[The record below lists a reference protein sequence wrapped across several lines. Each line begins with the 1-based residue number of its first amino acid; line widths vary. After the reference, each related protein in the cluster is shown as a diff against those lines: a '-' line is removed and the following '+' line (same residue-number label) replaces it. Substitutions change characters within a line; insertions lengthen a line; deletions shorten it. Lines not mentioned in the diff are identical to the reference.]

1 MAQGSIY
8 ARIISQYS
16 AKGSKEAA
24 RDLKRLQ
31 SNIDNFSRKATQAFA
46 VATAAS
52 AAFAIKLGKDAVKAA
67 QDDIKEQIL
76 LTNTLRNTVGA
87 TDAQIA
93 AVNEYIDKTELLTNI
108 QGDQLIPS
116 FNKLV
121 VATGSSTDAMLLQSV
136 AIDAAA
142 GSGMELEAVTG
153 AIVKATQ
160 GNFTALKKMFPALDA
175 SIVKNK
181 DLGAALLYVDKTYGG
196 AAAALAEKDPFGRL
210 SVSVEKLKEKLG
222 YALIP
227 ALTDFVNYLI
237 SDVIPELEYWL
248 ELNQNGIK
256 RSLDSAVSNIKE
268 FAKALS
274 TIFDVLRAINQV
286 LPLGVAGY
294 IQLGAALYGAGKAIA
309 FAGGALKAYTI
320 FAKANKTAT
329 DQLAPAATGLAS
341 IIRKSNDVTQQGNR
355 IQRMFNKA
363 LVGVIGS
370 FKSLLIVGP
379 KMAVEQYKV
388 NAALMGT
395 GTAATFANTALL
407 RLKATFLGA
416 LAFAK
421 KYFKQILIL
430 IAAFKTL
437 DWIMKKVSGNETKT
451 LSDSAQKLSNMF
463 EAHDKM
469 NQSMDDAVNKYKAER
484 SAIES
489 VSKEEKQ
496 RLADLAKMK
505 AIQLAAEQRQAAA
518 EAKRTA
524 VLARL
529 KKMQQVPGK
538 GKAKVGGIV
547 PTSTLESAEQEAIN
561 FRAAELLLI
570 KQKDNSEELK
580 RLKALKDRIDYQKL
594 VNEQTQRYVD
604 ILRVLGDQKITDDEI
619 KALAQG
625 WKMPVEAVKAYLIQF
640 QAVSDGKIS
649 NEEITNLAKTWGST
663 EAQAKQY
670 LEFYNAINDGYL
682 STEEIDKLKKNWGM
696 TEAQVRQY
704 ADFVQV
710 VNDGKLDD
718 SEVVK
723 LQEKWKLS
731 IDEVVAYIKKIG
743 SPVAY
748 SGTLIDPAKAAEIGW
763 LNATAALQRYLDLLA
778 KGSGSPSTGTPP
790 TTVIPPVTV
799 IPPKNDGLG
808 GSKTDSA
815 ASSAS
820 AAASA
825 ASAIAYAVAKATG
838 DTVGASLAAAGVTPS
853 ALASKE
859 SGAIGAASIAA
870 QLKAAEDAVRI
881 SSSLAAFKAKEAADL
896 AASQAAAAQMDYD
909 ERFRFRAAQGV
920 MAGAGTPVN
929 SGGSVNVTV
938 NVAGSVTAEQDLVTS
953 IRNGLLSAQ
962 YNGNSIT
969 LEAI

>member
-1 MAQGSIY
+1 
-8 ARIISQYS
+8 
-16 AKGSKEAA
+16 
-24 RDLKRLQ
+24 LK
-31 SNIDNFSRKATQAFA
+31 
-46 VATAAS
+46 
-52 AAFAIKLGKDAVKAA
+52 
-67 QDDIKEQIL
+67 
-76 LTNTLRNTVGA
+76 NTVGA

-116 FNKLV
+116 FNRLV

-142 GSGMELEAVTG
+142 GSGIELEAVTG

-227 ALTDFVNYLI
+227 ALTDFVNYLV

-309 FAGGALKAYTI
+309 FAGGALKAYTL

-329 DQLAPAATGLAS
+329 DKLAPAATGLAQ
-341 IIRKSNDVTQQGNR
+341 IIRESNDVTLQGNK
-355 IQRMFNKA
+355 IQRKF
-363 LVGVIGS
+363 
-370 FKSLLIVGP
+370 
-379 KMAVEQYKV
+379 
-388 NAALMGT
+388 NAALVSVISTFKQHLIITPKTTVETYKLNAALKGT
-395 GTAATFANTALL
+395 GTAATLANAALL
-407 RLKATFLGA
+407 RLKATFVGA

-451 LSDSAQKLSNMF
+451 LSESAQKLSNMF

-469 NQSMDDAVNKYKAER
+469 NQSMDDAVNKYRAER

-489 VSKEEKQ
+489 VSKEEKA
-496 RLADLAKMK
+496 RLAELAKMK

-538 GKAKVGGIV
+538 GKAKVGGVV

-580 RLKALKDRIDYQKL
+580 RLKALKDRIEYQKL
-594 VNEQTQRYVD
+594 VNDLSERYVD

-619 KALAQG
+619 KALAAG

-649 NEEITNLAKTWGST
+649 ADEITNLAKTWGST
-663 EAQAKQY
+663 EEQAKKY
-670 LEFYNAINDGYL
+670 LEFYNYINDGFL
-682 STEEIDKLKKNWGM
+682 SDDEIKKLMKSWTMTEE
-696 TEAQVRQY
+696 EVRKY

-723 LQEKWKLS
+723 LQDKWKLS

-743 SPVAY
+743 SPVSY
-748 SGTLIDPAKAAEIGW
+748 SGTLIDPAKAAEIAW
-763 LNATAALQRYLDLLA
+763 LNAAAALQKYLDLLG
-778 KGSGSPSTGTPP
+778 KGTTTITPP
-790 TTVIPPVTV
+790 TTTTPPVIT

-815 ASSAS
+815 ASAAS
-820 AAASA
+820 SAASA

-838 DTVGASLAAAGVTPS
+838 DSTKAALAAAGVTPS
-853 ALASKE
+853 ALASQE
-859 SGAIGAASIAA
+859 SGAIGALSIAS
-870 QLKAAEDAVRI
+870 QLKAAEDQVRI
-881 SSSLAAFKAKEAADL
+881 ASSLAAFKAKEAADA
-896 AASQAAAAQMDYD
+896 AASANNSISDAAYDAA
-909 ERFRFRAAQGV
+909 ERARFRAMSGV
-920 MAGAGTPVN
+920 MAGTGTPSN
-929 SGGSVNVTV
+929 SGGAVNVTV
-938 NVAGSVTAEQDLVTS
+938 NVAGSVTAEQDLVTT
-953 IRNGLLSAQ
+953 IRNGLLTAQ

>member
-24 RDLKRLQ
+24 RDLKKLQ
-31 SNIDNFSRKATQAFA
+31 ANIDNFSRRATQAFA

-67 QDDIKEQIL
+67 QDDIREQIL
-76 LTNTLRNTVGA
+76 LTNTLKNTVGA

-116 FNKLV
+116 FNQLV

-136 AIDAAA
+136 AIDSAA
-142 GSGMELEAVTG
+142 GSGNELAATTA
-153 AIVKATQ
+153 AITKATQ

-181 DLGAALLYVDKTYGG
+181 DLGAALLYLDKTYGG
-196 AAAALAEKDPFGRL
+196 TAAELAKKDPFGQL
-210 SVSVEKLKEKLG
+210 AVSVEKLKEKLG

-227 ALTDFVNYLI
+227 ALTDFVKYLI

-309 FAGGALKAYTI
+309 FAGGALKAYTL

-329 DQLAPAATGLAS
+329 DKLAPAATGLAE
-341 IIRKSNDVTQQGNR
+341 IVRKSNDVTLQGNK
-355 IQRMFNKA
+355 IQRKF
-363 LVGVIGS
+363 
-370 FKSLLIVGP
+370 
-379 KMAVEQYKV
+379 
-388 NAALMGT
+388 NAALVSVISTFKQHIIITPKATVETYKLNAALKGT
-395 GTAATFANTALL
+395 GTAATLANAALL
-407 RLKATFLGA
+407 RLKATFVGA

-451 LSDSAQKLSNMF
+451 LSESAQKLSNMWQ
-463 EAHDKM
+463 AHDKM

-484 SAIES
+484 SAIEN
-489 VSKEEKQ
+489 VSKEEKA
-496 RLADLAKMK
+496 RLAELAKMK

-538 GKAKVGGIV
+538 GKAKVGGVV

-580 RLKALKDRIDYQKL
+580 RLKALRDRIEYQKL
-594 VNEQTQRYVD
+594 VNDLSERYVD

-619 KALAQG
+619 KALAAG

-649 NEEITNLAKTWGST
+649 ADEITNLAKTWGST
-663 EAQAKQY
+663 EEQAKKY
-670 LEFYNAINDGYL
+670 LEFYNYINDGFL
-682 STEEIDKLKKNWGM
+682 S
-696 TEAQVRQY
+696 
-704 ADFVQV
+704 
-710 VNDGKLDD
+710 DD
-718 SEVVK
+718 E
-723 LQEKWKLS
+723 
-731 IDEVVAYIKKIG
+731 IKK
-743 SPVAY
+743 
-748 SGTLIDPAKAAEIGW
+748 
-763 LNATAALQRYLDLLA
+763 
-778 KGSGSPSTGTPP
+778 PS
-790 TTVIPPVTV
+790 
-799 IPPKNDGLG
+799 
-808 GSKTDSA
+808 
-815 ASSAS
+815 
-820 AAASA
+820 
-825 ASAIAYAVAKATG
+825 
-838 DTVGASLAAAGVTPS
+838 
-853 ALASKE
+853 
-859 SGAIGAASIAA
+859 
-870 QLKAAEDAVRI
+870 
-881 SSSLAAFKAKEAADL
+881 F
-896 AASQAAAAQMDYD
+896 M
-909 ERFRFRAAQGV
+909 
-920 MAGAGTPVN
+920 
-929 SGGSVNVTV
+929 
-938 NVAGSVTAEQDLVTS
+938 
-953 IRNGLLSAQ
+953 
-962 YNGNSIT
+962 
-969 LEAI
+969 

>member
-24 RDLKRLQ
+24 RDLKKLQ
-31 SNIDNFSRKATQAFA
+31 ANIDNFSRRATQAFA

-67 QDDIKEQIL
+67 QDDIREQIL
-76 LTNTLRNTVGA
+76 LTNTLKNTVGA

-116 FNKLV
+116 FNQLV
-121 VATGSSTDAMLLQSV
+121 IATGSSTDAMLLQSV
-136 AIDAAA
+136 AIDSAA
-142 GSGMELEAVTG
+142 GSGNELAATTA
-153 AIVKATQ
+153 AITKATQ

-181 DLGAALLYVDKTYGG
+181 DLGAALLYLDKTYGG
-196 AAAALAEKDPFGRL
+196 TAEELAKKDPFGQL
-210 SVSVEKLKEKLG
+210 AVSVEKLKEKLG

-227 ALTDFVNYLI
+227 ALTDFVKYLI

-309 FAGGALKAYTI
+309 FAGGALKAYTL

-329 DQLAPAATGLAS
+329 DKLAPAATGLAQ
-341 IIRKSNDVTQQGNR
+341 IIRESNDVTLQGNK
-355 IQRMFNKA
+355 IQRKF
-363 LVGVIGS
+363 
-370 FKSLLIVGP
+370 
-379 KMAVEQYKV
+379 
-388 NAALMGT
+388 NAALVSVISTFKQHLIITPKATVETYKLNAALKGT
-395 GTAATFANTALL
+395 GTAATLANGALL
-407 RLKATFLGA
+407 RLKATFVGA

-421 KYFKQILIL
+421 KYFKQILLL

-451 LSDSAQKLSNMF
+451 LSESAQKLSNMF

-469 NQSMDDAVNKYKAER
+469 NQSMDDAVNKYRAER

-489 VSKEEKQ
+489 VSKEEKA
-496 RLADLAKMK
+496 RLAELAKMK

-538 GKAKVGGIV
+538 GKAKVGGVV

-580 RLKALKDRIDYQKL
+580 RLKALRDRIEYQKL
-594 VNEQTQRYVD
+594 VNDLSERYVD

-619 KALAQG
+619 KALAAG

-649 NEEITNLAKTWGST
+649 ADEITNLAKTWGST
-663 EAQAKQY
+663 EEQAKKY
-670 LEFYNAINDGYL
+670 LEFYNYINDGFL
-682 STEEIDKLKKNWGM
+682 SDDEIKKLMKSWTMTEE
-696 TEAQVRQY
+696 EVRKY

-723 LQEKWKLS
+723 LQDKWKLS

-743 SPVAY
+743 SPVSY
-748 SGTLIDPAKAAEIGW
+748 SGTLIDPAKAAEIAW
-763 LNATAALQRYLDLLA
+763 LNAAAALQKYLDLLG
-778 KGSGSPSTGTPP
+778 KGTTTITPP
-790 TTVIPPVTV
+790 TTTTPPVIT

-815 ASSAS
+815 ATAASS
-820 AAASA
+820 AASA

-838 DTVGASLAAAGVTPS
+838 DSTKAALAAAGVTPS
-853 ALASKE
+853 ALASQE

-870 QLKAAEDAVRI
+870 QLKAAEDQVRI
-881 SSSLAAFKAKEAADL
+881 ASSLAAFKAKEAADA
-896 AASQAAAAQMDYD
+896 AASANNSISDAAYDAA
-909 ERFRFRAAQGV
+909 ERARFRAMSGV
-920 MAGAGTPVN
+920 MAGTGTPSN
-929 SGGSVNVTV
+929 SGGAVNVTV
-938 NVAGSVTAEQDLVTS
+938 NVAGSVTAEQDLVTT
-953 IRNGLLSAQ
+953 IRNGLLTAQ

>member
-24 RDLKRLQ
+24 RDLKKLQ
-31 SNIDNFSRKATQAFA
+31 ANIDNFSRRATQAFA

-67 QDDIKEQIL
+67 QDDIREQIL
-76 LTNTLRNTVGA
+76 LTNTLKNTVGA

-116 FNKLV
+116 FNRLV

-142 GSGMELEAVTG
+142 GSGIELEAVTG

-227 ALTDFVNYLI
+227 ALTDFVNYLV

-309 FAGGALKAYTI
+309 FAGGALKAYTL

-329 DQLAPAATGLAS
+329 DKLAPAATGLAQ
-341 IIRKSNDVTQQGNR
+341 IIRESNDVTLQGNK
-355 IQRMFNKA
+355 IQRKF
-363 LVGVIGS
+363 
-370 FKSLLIVGP
+370 
-379 KMAVEQYKV
+379 
-388 NAALMGT
+388 NAALVSVISTFKQHLIITPKTTVETYKLNAALKGT
-395 GTAATFANTALL
+395 GTAATLANAALL
-407 RLKATFLGA
+407 RLKATFVGA

-451 LSDSAQKLSNMF
+451 LSESAQKLSNMF

-469 NQSMDDAVNKYKAER
+469 NQSMDDAVNKYRAER

-489 VSKEEKQ
+489 VSKEEKA
-496 RLADLAKMK
+496 RLAELAKMK

-538 GKAKVGGIV
+538 GKAKVGGVV

-580 RLKALKDRIDYQKL
+580 RLKALKDRIEYQKL
-594 VNEQTQRYVD
+594 VNDLSERYVD

-619 KALAQG
+619 KALAAG

-649 NEEITNLAKTWGST
+649 ADEITNLAKTWGST
-663 EAQAKQY
+663 EEQAKKY
-670 LEFYNAINDGYL
+670 LEFYNYINDGFL
-682 STEEIDKLKKNWGM
+682 SDDEIKKLMKSWTMTEE
-696 TEAQVRQY
+696 EVRKY

-723 LQEKWKLS
+723 LQDKWKLS

-743 SPVAY
+743 SPVSY
-748 SGTLIDPAKAAEIGW
+748 SGTLIDPAKAAEIAW
-763 LNATAALQRYLDLLA
+763 LNAAAALQKYLDLLG
-778 KGSGSPSTGTPP
+778 KGTTTITPP
-790 TTVIPPVTV
+790 TTTTPPVIT

-815 ASSAS
+815 ASAAS
-820 AAASA
+820 SAASA

-838 DTVGASLAAAGVTPS
+838 DSTKAALAAAGVTPS
-853 ALASKE
+853 ALASQE
-859 SGAIGAASIAA
+859 SGAIGALSIAS
-870 QLKAAEDAVRI
+870 QLKAAEDQVRI
-881 SSSLAAFKAKEAADL
+881 ASSLAAFKAKEAADA
-896 AASQAAAAQMDYD
+896 AASANNSISDAAYDAA
-909 ERFRFRAAQGV
+909 ERARFRAMSGV
-920 MAGAGTPVN
+920 MAGTGTPSN
-929 SGGSVNVTV
+929 SGGAVNVTV
-938 NVAGSVTAEQDLVTS
+938 NVAGSVTAEQDLVTT
-953 IRNGLLSAQ
+953 IRNGLLTAQ